1 MENYDIAI
9 IGGGPGGYV
18 AAIRAAQLNKKVVLI
33 EKEHLGGVCLNW
45 GCIPTKALLKSAELF
60 QEIRHAQDYG
70 IIVSEP
76 SFDLKKIV
84 QRSRDIS
91 AQLTSG
97 IKSLLKK
104 NKVTSIDGTAVLGTG
119 KVINIDSNGQKISIK
134 AKDIIIATGARSRI
148 LDGFKPDGKQII
160 TSKEAMILDKLPKS
174 MIIVGSGAIGIEF
187 ASFYNSLG
195 TNVTILEVQN
205 RILQAEDEEI
215 SLMARKTF
223 EKKGIKIHTNSKLLN
238 HSKTQDHVTIE
249 VEIEG
254 KNHKIQAETLL
265 MAVGIVGNTE
275 NLNLEKTN
283 IKIDRGHIVTNQF
296 MQTDEQGIYAIG
308 DVTSAPWLAHKASH
322 EGIIAVETISGLKA
336 HPIEKRN
343 IPGCTYSSPQIAS
356 VGLTEEQAKKAGYQV
371 KIGRFPS
378 IANGKA
384 LVDGCTEGMIKT
396 IFDVKTGELL
406 GAHLIGKEVTE
417 LIQGYVIAKTME
429 GTELDLINTIFPHPT
444 LSEMMSESVLHAY
457 GRAIHIANQI

>member
-1 MENYDIAI
+1 MENYDLAI

-60 QEIRHAQDYG
+60 QKIRHAKDYG
-70 IIVSEP
+70 IIVGEA

-91 AQLTSG
+91 TQLTFG

-104 NKVTSIDGTAVLGTG
+104 NKVTIIDGTARLGTG
-119 KVINIDSNGQKISIK
+119 KVVDINNNGQKISIK

-148 LDGFKPDGKQII
+148 LDGFEPDGKQVI
-160 TSKEAMILDKLPKS
+160 TSKEAMVLDKLPKS

-187 ASFYNSLG
+187 ASFYNDLG
-195 TNVTILEVQN
+195 TNVTVIEAQN
-205 RILQAEDEEI
+205 RILPSEDEEI

-238 HSKTQDHVTIE
+238 HSKTQDHVVVE
-249 VEIEG
+249 VEIDG
-254 KNHKIQAETLL
+254 KNYKIQAEILL
-265 MAVGIVGNTE
+265 IAVGIVGNTE

-283 IKIDRGHIVTNQF
+283 IKIDRGHIITNQF
-296 MQTDEQGIYAIG
+296 MQTSEEGIYAIG

-322 EGIIAVETISGLKA
+322 EGIIAAETIAGLKA

-356 VGLTEEQAKKAGYQV
+356 VGLTEEQAKKDGYQV

-384 LVDGCTEGMIKT
+384 LVDGYNEGMIKT
-396 IFDVKTGELL
+396 IFDIKTGELL
-406 GAHLIGKEVTE
+406 GAHLIGEEVTE
-417 LIQGYVIAKTME
+417 LIQGYVITRTME
-429 GTELDLINTIFPHPT
+429 GTELDLMNSIFPHPT
-444 LSEMMSESVLHAY
+444 LSEMMGEAVLQAY
-457 GRAIHIANQI
+457 GRAIHI

>member
-18 AAIRAAQLNKKVVLI
+18 AAIRAAQLNKKVALI
-33 EKEHLGGVCLNW
+33 EREHLGGVCLNW

-60 QEIRHAQDYG
+60 QKIKHAQDYG
-70 IIVSEP
+70 IIVNEP

-91 AQLTSG
+91 TQLTSG

-104 NKVTSIDGTAVLGTG
+104 NKVTVIDGTAVLGTG
-119 KVINIDSNGQKISIK
+119 KVVNIDSNGQKISIK
-134 AKDIIIATGARSRI
+134 AQDIIIATGARARI

-195 TNVTILEVQN
+195 TNVTIIEVQN

-215 SLMARKTF
+215 SLMARKIF

-238 HSKTQDHVTIE
+238 HSQTQDHVMIE

-308 DVTSAPWLAHKASH
+308 DVTSPPWLAHKASH
-322 EGIIAVETISGLKA
+322 EGIIAVETIAGLKA
-336 HPIEKRN
+336 HPLENRN

-371 KIGRFPS
+371 KIGKFPS

-396 IFDVKTGELL
+396 IFDTKTGELL
-406 GAHLIGKEVTE
+406 GAHLIGEEVTE
-417 LIQGYVIAKTME
+417 LIQGYVIARTME

-444 LSEMMSESVLHAY
+444 LSEMMSESVLQAY
-457 GRAIHIANQI
+457 GRAIHI